1 MIKNI
6 NWTRN
11 YEKLDPNNQ
20 LLVAETI
27 ANELKLNE
35 KYLEENEYDH
45 KKSKIVR
52 ELFSSILKDL
62 KKPEEFNKFD
72 SVFKKFDDL
81 SLSNKRKLINVI
93 YDIVCTYVRLQE
105 QENKETICKNS
116 GHLFGN
122 WVYNKWTNYIDAEVD
137 NHHVHNLPIERQE
150 WTRICSRC
158 GHIETVQKEPQELVQ
173 KRNEELERRLK
184 LLSE

>member
-6 NWTRN
+6 NWISN

-27 ANELKLNE
+27 VNELKLNE

-81 SLSNKRKLINVI
+81 SLTNKRKLINVI
-93 YDIVCTYVRLQE
+93 YDIVCT
-105 QENKETICKNS
+105 
-116 GHLFGN
+116 
-122 WVYNKWTNYIDAEVD
+122 
-137 NHHVHNLPIERQE
+137 
-150 WTRICSRC
+150 
-158 GHIETVQKEPQELVQ
+158 
-173 KRNEELERRLK
+173 
-184 LLSE
+184 